1 MLSILLHVFK
11 NDFFYCKL
19 FHTGLKYVED
29 NNVEIKWVVGD
40 VIQDVIKERHLNGY
54 TKGWGTGM
62 MRMAKICL
70 IAMLTGIPGKSTLV
84 ERIASWEAIQGST
97 N

>member
-1 MLSILLHVFK
+1 MYLKKIYLIVNF
-11 NDFFYCKL
+11 

-29 NNVEIKWVVGD
+29 NDVEIKWAVEE
-40 VIQDVIKERHLNGY
+40 VIKDVIKEQHSNRY
-54 TKGWGTGM
+54 AKGWGTGM
-62 MRMAKICL
+62 MHMAKICL

>member
-1 MLSILLHVFK
+1 M
-11 NDFFYCKL
+11 
-19 FHTGLKYVED
+19 E
-29 NNVEIKWVVGD
+29 E
-40 VIQDVIKERHLNGY
+40 VIKDAIKEQHSNGY

-62 MRMAKICL
+62 MRKAKIYL
-70 IAMLTGIPGKSTLV
+70 IAMLTGIPGKSMLV

>member
-1 MLSILLHVFK
+1 MYLKKIYLIVNF
-11 NDFFYCKL
+11 

-29 NNVEIKWVVGD
+29 NNIIK
-40 VIQDVIKERHLNGY
+40 DVIKEQHSNGY
-54 TKGWGTGM
+54 AKGWGTGM

-84 ERIASWEAIQGST
+84 ERIANWEAIQGSM